1 MEEPHQLLLGP
12 SVHYGRGRG
21 LRTGSGILWRVP
33 AAPSRVLCGNY
44 LPLLPCPSAV
54 HKLWQ
59 LLLHVTRKVLWMDVH
74 MKASPGPLGSECPAL
89 WYSFAFQLWREI
101 PEYTVACGFVVTR
114 KVCPIYQLTNFKGL
128 SGTDFASWS
137 DLVEIPF
144 VENKPLNW

>member
-1 MEEPHQLLLGP
+1 
-12 SVHYGRGRG
+12 
-21 LRTGSGILWRVP
+21 
-33 AAPSRVLCGNY
+33 
-44 LPLLPCPSAV
+44 
-54 HKLWQ
+54 
-59 LLLHVTRKVLWMDVH
+59 MDVD

-101 PEYTVACGFVVTR
+101 PEYTVAYGFVVTR